1 MNNGAL
7 TRVFFSIES
16 LLYLTRRVEARVMLV
31 MELVTCQDSS
41 ILGIP
46 RKLWKPPSAIS
57 LDKGYGINLAL
68 GKL

>member
-1 MNNGAL
+1 
-7 TRVFFSIES
+7 
-16 LLYLTRRVEARVMLV
+16 MLV